1 MPSAK
6 SPGFRQSM
14 AAFHTWV
21 GLLPGWL
28 LFLIFLFGT
37 TAYFQQEISRWMR
50 PEMSS
55 ARQSSRPLPSQAL
68 AAADTLLRDR
78 ATGAQEWTVSLP
90 ARGGQVVRVSWEGP
104 GGEGKATLDPATG
117 REVKVRD
124 TQGGNFL
131 YRFHYDLYA
140 VPRLWARSVICVAA
154 LAMLV
159 AILSGVVTHKKI
171 FADFFMLRFGKGQRS
186 WLDSHNV
193 TAVLALPFHLMITYT
208 GLVALL
214 FTIMP
219 WAISANFPSRA
230 AYDDVAYPDAPE
242 FPAAGKPGPMLSL
255 PLLAKHAEAAWNR
268 GHVGG
273 LTVTHPGDAQATASF
288 YAQRDRLGIP
298 APRLILSATDGRL
311 LYRAPTGGK
320 ARAAQDVMI
329 LLHLGTFADIAL
341 RWLYFLS
348 GVLGTA
354 MVGTGLVL
362 WTVKR
367 RMRLPAP
374 AHPYFGFWLV
384 ERLNIAMILGPIAGI
399 AAYFLANRALPM
411 GLAGRGEWEIDCLF
425 LTWGGLLAWA
435 LARPASRAWLEAL
448 VFCALLYALVPLAN
462 ALTTA
467 RGLVASLSDGDWFFA
482 GFDLV
487 MLASSALLA
496 FAAWRLATH
505 KTKAPRHRSRATGKT
520 ASDAN

>member
-1 MPSAK
+1 MPNAK

-14 AAFHTWV
+14 AALHTWV

-55 ARQSSRPLPSQAL
+55 SSVLSNEAL

-78 ATGAQEWTVSLP
+78 ATSAQEWTVSLP

-104 GGEGKATLDPATG
+104 EGDGKATLDPGTG

-140 VPRLWARSVICVAA
+140 VPRIWARSLVCVAA

-230 AYDDVAYPDAPE
+230 AYDDAAYPDAPE
-242 FPAAGKPGPMLSL
+242 FPVAGRPQAMLSL
-255 PLLAKHAEAAWNR
+255 TQLAQRAAATWGG

-273 LTVTHPGDAQATASF
+273 LTITHPGDAHATASF

-298 APRLILSATDGRL
+298 PPRLILSATDGRL
-311 LYRAPTGGK
+311 LYRAPTGGA
-320 ARAAQDVMI
+320 ARSAQDVMI

-348 GVLGTA
+348 GVLGTT
-354 MVGTGLVL
+354 MVGTGLIL

-367 RMRLPAP
+367 RIRLTDPER
-374 AHPYFGFWLV
+374 PYFGFRLV
-384 ERLNIAMILGPIAGI
+384 ECLNIAMILGPIAGI
-399 AAYFLANRALPM
+399 AAYFLANRLLPIDI
-411 GLAGRGEWEIDCLF
+411 AERGEWEIDCLF
-425 LTWGGLLAWA
+425 LTWSGLLLWA
-435 LARPASRAWLEAL
+435 LARPAARAWIEAL
-448 VFCALLYALVPLAN
+448 SLCALLYALVPLVN
-462 ALTTA
+462 ALTTT
-467 RGLVASLSDGDWFFA
+467 RGLVASLSERDWVFA

-487 MLASSALLA
+487 MLASSGLLA
-496 FAAWRLATH
+496 FAAWRLATG
-505 KTKAPRHRSRATGKT
+505 KTKAPLRRSRL
-520 ASDAN
+520 ASEITT

>member
-1 MPSAK
+1 MPGAK

-14 AAFHTWV
+14 AALHTWV

-55 ARQSSRPLPSQAL
+55 GALSMKAL
-68 AAADTLLRDR
+68 AAADTLLHDR
-78 ATGAQEWTVSLP
+78 AGGAQAWTVSLP
-90 ARGGQVVRVSWEGP
+90 ARGGQVVRVSWEGAEGEGP
-104 GGEGKATLDPATG
+104 ENEGKATLDPATG
-117 REVKVRD
+117 RDVKVRD

-140 VPRLWARSVICVAA
+140 VPRLWARSLVCVAA

-171 FADFFMLRFGKGQRS
+171 FADFFTLRFGKGQRS
-186 WLDSHNV
+186 WLDGHNA

-208 GLVALL
+208 GLAALL

-219 WAISANFPSRA
+219 WAISANFPTRA
-230 AYDDVAYPDAPE
+230 AYNDVVYPDAPE
-242 FPAAGKPGPMLSL
+242 YPAAGRPKPMLPL
-255 PLLAKHAEAAWNR
+255 TLLAQRAQAAWDG

-273 LTVTHPGDAQATASF
+273 LTITHPGDVQATASF

-298 APRLILSATDGRL
+298 APRLILSAIDGHV
-311 LYRAPTGGK
+311 LYRAPAEGG

-329 LLHLGTFADIAL
+329 LLHLGTFADTAL
-341 RWLYFLS
+341 RWLYFVS
-348 GVLGTA
+348 GVSGTA

-367 RMRLPAP
+367 RARLPDP
-374 AHPYFGFWLV
+374 ARPHFGFRLV
-384 ERLNIAMILGPIAGI
+384 ERLNIAMIVGPMAGI
-399 AAYFLANRALPM
+399 AAYFLANRLLPLD
-411 GLAGRGEWEIDCLF
+411 LAERGAWEIDCLF
-425 LTWGGLLAWA
+425 LTWGALLLWTLLRPAARAWIEA
-435 LARPASRAWLEAL
+435 LALS
-448 VFCALLYALVPLAN
+448 ALLYALVPLVN
-462 ALTTA
+462 ALTTTH
-467 RGLVASLSDGDWFFA
+467 GLAASLLAGDWVFA
-482 GFDLV
+482 GFDFM
-487 MLASSALLA
+487 MLATSATLA
-496 FAAWRLATH
+496 FAARRLAAR
-505 KTKAPRHRSRATGKT
+505 KVRS
-520 ASDAN
+520 